1 MLATG
6 LLLVGLLVSLGG
18 CERDLSPPLLEV
30 STVEPREVDTL
41 DRLEIRGVGFPQ
53 GRRARVTFRGDVRRA
68 GEPEIRGAAIEA
80 EGVVASPERLEV
92 VVTEQLGDRFCGR
105 DHAAHATFTGS
116 IEVAFAS
123 SAAGAPP
130 LAAEKR
136 NVTLDVRPA
145 SVRADVAA
153 SRAKE
158 AARFLAFL
166 GLTTLPPTARGMPV
180 DRVEPGS
187 PAERQ
192 GIVPGDLL
200 ASLDGVRILE
210 LTDLVPSSS
219 RKVELG
225 LRHGDAAASED
236 VRTITLAG
244 FAGERIPS
252 ELAPA
257 LLVAGL
263 ALAVLLLLVLPGPAL
278 LVAAEVRV
286 ASRVRRTTS
295 GELVRALFGAGPVA
309 IVSGVASIMIG
320 TFALGPHV
328 LAPDLDGALLAAT
341 ALGLLFVA
349 RLALARGRFAFLGS
363 LARFAVPAALLL
375 GALVG
380 VVATTG
386 AYRLSEIVDGQGA
399 APWAWTFAHDPGSAA
414 LAFVYVAALVAI
426 ARVRATGKEPALSV
440 AAPPA
445 TRAKRPAEVLERL
458 GILLAATLGAAVFFG
473 GWQLP
478 HPTSPAP
485 LGWLLLG
492 ALLLV
497 LKAWLLA
504 GGVLATASLGVSWSW
519 RDATSFCARRLLP
532 ALIAAAVLVAA
543 SRHLTLPQPVE
554 AAFGATL
561 VAMVGLLALRTT
573 WRVRSAL
580 SRPEPHASPFL

>member
-1 MLATG
+1 MG
-6 LLLVGLLVSLGG
+6 LLAALAG

-30 STVEPREVDTL
+30 SAIEPREVDTL

-68 GEPEIRGAAIEA
+68 GEPEVRGAAIEA
-80 EGVVASPERLEV
+80 EGVVASPDRVEV
-92 VVTEQLGDRFCGR
+92 TVTEQLGDRFCGR
-105 DHAAHATFTGS
+105 DRATHATFAGS
-116 IEVAFAS
+116 VEVAFAS

-136 NVTLDVRPA
+136 NVTLDVRPS
-145 SVRADVAA
+145 SVRADLAA
-153 SRAKE
+153 SRSQE

-166 GLTTLPPTARGMPV
+166 GLTTLPPTPRGIRV
-180 DRVEPGS
+180 DRVAPGS
-187 PAERQ
+187 PAERH

-200 ASLDGVRILE
+200 SSLDGVRILE
-210 LTDLVPSSS
+210 VTDLVPASS

-225 LRHGDAAASED
+225 LRHGDDAPSED
-236 VRTITLAG
+236 VRTVALTG

-263 ALAVLLLLVLPGPAL
+263 ALAVLLLLLLPGPAL

-295 GELVRALFGAGPVA
+295 SELAQALFGSGSVA
-309 IVSGVASIMIG
+309 IVSAVASIMIG

-328 LAPDLDGALLAAT
+328 LAPDLDGAVLVVT

-386 AYRLSEIVDGQGA
+386 AYRLSEIVDRQGA
-399 APWAWTFAHDPGSAA
+399 APWAWTFAHDPGAAA
-414 LAFVYVAALVAI
+414 LGFVYVAALVAI
-426 ARVRATGKEPALSV
+426 ARVRATGQEPTLSV

-478 HPTSPAP
+478 RTAAPAP
-485 LGWLLLG
+485 LGVVFLG
-492 ALLLV
+492 GLLLV

-519 RDATSFCARRLLP
+519 KDATSFCVRRLLP
-532 ALIAAAVLVAA
+532 ALILAAALASA
-543 SRHLTLPQPVE
+543 SRLLTLPQPVE

-561 VAMVGLLALRTT
+561 VAMVTLLALRTT